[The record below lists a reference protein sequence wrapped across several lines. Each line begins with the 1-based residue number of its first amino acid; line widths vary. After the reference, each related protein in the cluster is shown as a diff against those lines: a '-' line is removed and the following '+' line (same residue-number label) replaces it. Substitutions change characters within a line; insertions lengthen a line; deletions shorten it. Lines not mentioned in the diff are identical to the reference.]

1 MKLYHGSRN
10 KELKKFD
17 FEYDSSSTF
26 DFGKGIYFTSNFER
40 AKAWSCHE
48 NGEGAVYEIDI
59 DFTSADL
66 NKKIF
71 SKDEDDIYYVLYIC
85 RLGMSELA
93 PEFVDD
99 FEKYDVVVGPVLRGK
114 KNASMDR
121 YKDTDTENHW
131 KECSCGQVIEKDEHK
146 YGEWTVTKDAT
157 ATEKGSKEKLC
168 SVCGNKIIEEIPVLV
183 VDNNDNSANN
193 PQTGDDTLIILAIVL
208 WVFVSCGVIIVSR
221 FNKNRVK

>member
-1 MKLYHGSRN
+1 M
-10 KELKKFD
+10 
-17 FEYDSSSTF
+17 
-26 DFGKGIYFTSNFER
+26 
-40 AKAWSCHE
+40 
-48 NGEGAVYEIDI
+48 GAVAASCTVGGYTGDVYCKGCGNKIKDGEDIAAGHKTIEVPAVAATHNADGNIKHYTCSGCDLLFSDIEAKTEI
-59 DFTSADL
+59 
-66 NKKIF
+66 KIN
-71 SKDEDDIYYVLYIC
+71 DT
-85 RLGMSELA
+85 
-93 PEFVDD
+93 
-99 FEKYDVVVGPVLRGK
+99 VVVKGVH
-114 KNASMDR
+114 NYSDV
-121 YKDTDTENHW
+121 YVTDTENHW

>member
-121 YKDTDTENHW
+121 YKDMAE
-131 KECSCGQVIEKDEHK
+131 
-146 YGEWTVTKDAT
+146 
-157 ATEKGSKEKLC
+157 
-168 SVCGNKIIEEIPVLV
+168 
-183 VDNNDNSANN
+183 
-193 PQTGDDTLIILAIVL
+193 
-208 WVFVSCGVIIVSR
+208 R
-221 FNKNRVK
+221 FNEGDIAFNEFRNNTCLSNEDFDQWCFKSRKAFEYINANLTKKYVIKKCYNICEVIDL